1 VSKGTRRSR
10 KCSGSA
16 RRTARPPGSTLLQ
29 RVSGAPQ
36 IEWSI
41 QKRTQRR
48 GLRVRGKA
56 SLSKSCHMARRKF
69 MNRPVAGEIPP
80 PARRRGRTLGGS
92 TARSRLTHQA
102 SERLGV
108 EELAQRCQADTYLAV
123 ERVGLDAS
131 GSIVGNRCGGGAA
144 RLAFRLVFEA
154 RQEFATESLPGIA
167 RECLRPCLPRQAPD
181 CRETDKTLASTQQT
195 TSSSHLSARSTPVS
209 NASRLHLDALADPG
223 EHPST

>member
-1 VSKGTRRSR
+1 MVNPETNSAQ
-10 KCSGSA
+10 GSPRA
-16 RRTARPPGSTLLQ
+16 RQGFVVEELSY
-29 RVSGAPQ
+29 GAPQ
-36 IEWSI
+36 VYESSCGRGDPATCSTSRANFRRLHCSVEID
-41 QKRTQRR
+41 RTRR
-48 GLRVRGKA
+48 ANVSA
-56 SLSKSCHMARRKF
+56 SS
-69 MNRPVAGEIPP
+69 
-80 PARRRGRTLGGS
+80 
-92 TARSRLTHQA
+92 
-102 SERLGV
+102 
-108 EELAQRCQADTYLAV
+108 ELAQRCQADTYLAV
-123 ERVGLDAS
+123 ERVGHDAS